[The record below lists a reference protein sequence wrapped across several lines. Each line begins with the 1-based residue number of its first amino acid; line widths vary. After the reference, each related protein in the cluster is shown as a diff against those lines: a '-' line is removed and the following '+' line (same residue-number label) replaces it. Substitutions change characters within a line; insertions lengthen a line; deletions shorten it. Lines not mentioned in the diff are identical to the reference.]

1 MLNQI
6 RRFFTWSI
14 LVYSNSDGDEMWGF
28 ILNAIYVKGPS
39 ESGVRDDDEWVFNKV
54 FLWP

>member
-1 MLNQI
+1 M
-6 RRFFTWSI
+6 
-14 LVYSNSDGDEMWGF
+14 VDMYVSNSDSDEMWGF